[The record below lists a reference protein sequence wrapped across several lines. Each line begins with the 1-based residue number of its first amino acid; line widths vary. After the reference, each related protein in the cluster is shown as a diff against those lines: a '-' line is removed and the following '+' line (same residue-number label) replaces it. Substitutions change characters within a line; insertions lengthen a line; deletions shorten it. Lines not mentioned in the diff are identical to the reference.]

1 MTTATHDAFE
11 AWARKECSA
20 TDLDLSWNQDGY
32 FTSEWRRACSA
43 WQAATEAERE
53 KRQPLTAEYVCD
65 LWRNARTATG
75 AFTTLETYTAFASA
89 IEAAHGI
96 KA

>member
-1 MTTATHDAFE
+1 MTTTTRDAFE
-11 AWARKECSA
+11 VWFAKRRGAGMLGKSE
-20 TDLDLSWNQDGY
+20 TGGY
-32 FTSEWRRACSA
+32 EWVATSEAA
-43 WQAATEAERE
+43 EVWQAATEAERE

-65 LWRNARTATG
+65 LWRNARTENA

-96 KA
+96 KQ